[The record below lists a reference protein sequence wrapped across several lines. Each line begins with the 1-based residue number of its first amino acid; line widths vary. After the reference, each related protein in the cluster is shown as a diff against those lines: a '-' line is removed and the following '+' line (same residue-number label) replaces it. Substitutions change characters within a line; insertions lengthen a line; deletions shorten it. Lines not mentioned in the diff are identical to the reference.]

1 MFPKPG
7 YRLPGF
13 TRLPRRGR
21 LGPRGSWQS
30 YNQIMPATPAP
41 PRWYLIPARV
51 LLVTFLLT
59 LLSFA
64 VSLLLGILGTVI
76 LAHVHGLPLNM
87 TLAYRRV
94 ALPVASAVA
103 FLAVIATT
111 AMEIR
116 NYRQSRALAGIAR
129 ASR

>member
-1 MFPKPG
+1 
-7 YRLPGF
+7 
-13 TRLPRRGR
+13 
-21 LGPRGSWQS
+21 
-30 YNQIMPATPAP
+30 MPAAPTP
-41 PRWYLIPARV
+41 PRWYLIPVRI

-76 LAHVHGLPLNM
+76 LSRMHGVHPNM
-87 TLAYRRV
+87 TLAYRHV
-94 ALPVASAVA
+94 ALPAAASVAAIVLVA
-103 FLAVIATT
+103 AS

-116 NYRQSRALAGIAR
+116 NYRQTRALAGIAR

>member
-1 MFPKPG
+1 
-7 YRLPGF
+7 
-13 TRLPRRGR
+13 
-21 LGPRGSWQS
+21 
-30 YNQIMPATPAP
+30 MPAPPST

-76 LAHVHGLPLNM
+76 LAHVQGLPLNM

-94 ALPVASAVA
+94 ALPVAVAVA
-103 FLAVIATT
+103 FLALISTT
-111 AMEIR
+111 VLEVR
-116 NYRQSRALAGIAR
+116 NYRQSKALAGIAR